1 MSFRW
6 TTWATVTGGGRGA
19 AFWELWLFLRL
30 KGNFFSMLFVPVG
43 REWGMKAMH
52 RETRSHVQLG
62 HRAGRAPRLWAWVPS
77 HKQGW
82 THEGGTGL
90 GATAVQGSAHE
101 GDNGP
106 GAIATAGLGMP
117 VSPQGTDPHTSGT
130 AGTCQMSARSPQG
143 LLCKGQAP
151 SQEEGGFR
159 LAAGWL
165 AVMLRQPT
173 LVAARAEAAFG
184 RWLLLAEGPFPV
196 LFWSVAGRS

>member
-1 MSFRW
+1 MPLQYKARH
-6 TTWATVTGGGRGA
+6 TKGTIA
-19 AFWELWLFLRL
+19 A
-30 KGNFFSMLFVPVG
+30 
-43 REWGMKAMH
+43 
-52 RETRSHVQLG
+52 
-62 HRAGRAPRLWAWVPS
+62 
-77 HKQGW
+77 
-82 THEGGTGL
+82 
-90 GATAVQGSAHE
+90 
-101 GDNGP
+101 
-106 GAIATAGLGMP
+106 AGLGMP

-173 LVAARAEAAFG
+173 LAAARAEAAFG

-196 LFWSVAGRS
+196 LFWSVAGRSWAGGSHDSPLRSLLARSCTQVIKTLTTGAQRDGIGGLSLQSKGVKTPGTC